1 MTHRDQT
8 PATLCAV
15 LGVALAGA
23 ALISVVLWT
32 VEMVGGCVRDEPCAM
47 AAERTAE

>member
-1 MTHRDQT
+1 MTPRDQT

-23 ALISVVLWT
+23 VLISVVMLAAD
-32 VEMVGGCVRDEPCAM
+32 MVRGCVRDEPCA
-47 AAERTAE
+47 AERTAE

>member
-15 LGVALAGA
+15 LGVSLAGA
-23 ALISVVLWT
+23 ALITVVLLAAD
-32 VEMVGGCVRDEPCAM
+32 MVRGCVRDEPCA
-47 AAERTAE
+47 AKEERTAE